1 MRITDTGDAG
11 VRQTG
16 DQRTRLAQGPL
27 LGVCVDEKCV
37 SVVRRK
43 TSGQQRLQRQIRSG
57 EYTCFCCYPA
67 YGSSAIPLL
76 VAKQ

>member
-1 MRITDTGDAG
+1 MITNTGDTGDG
-11 VRQTG
+11 QTS
-16 DQRTRLAQGPL
+16 DQRTRWAQGPL
-27 LGVCVDEKCV
+27 LGVCVDKKCE

-67 YGSSAIPLL
+67 YGSSAVPLL

>member
-1 MRITDTGDAG
+1 MHVSSAHSCIDRCEVKRGLVVRITDTGDAG

-27 LGVCVDEKCV
+27 LGVCVDKKCE

-43 TSGQQRLQRQIRSG
+43 TSGQQRLQRKTNQI
-57 EYTCFCCYPA
+57 T
-67 YGSSAIPLL
+67 
-76 VAKQ
+76 